1 MVNVRTR
8 KSQVNRESQE
18 AGSKLAIYDSR
29 QMNKVPN
36 DEVSDTTD
44 DAITNKSR

>member
-18 AGSKLAIYDSR
+18 AGSKLAIYDLRLAS
-29 QMNKVPN
+29 
-36 DEVSDTTD
+36 DE
-44 DAITNKSR
+44 